1 MQKYWRLDNGFRIPR
16 SAFRNQIMDN
26 FTLLLFALAAVAG
39 AVFFGYPVGL
49 RRGHRDGFKLGE
61 RYGRAE
67 TQAEE
72 HRIQTELTKAATECL
87 KSAAARNAD
96 VLSADT
102 LEDTK

>member
-1 MQKYWRLDNGFRIPR
+1 MDGFIL
-16 SAFRNQIMDN
+16 IC
-26 FTLLLFALAAVAG
+26 LFAAGLVG

-67 TQAEE
+67 AQAEE
-72 HRIQTELTKAATECL
+72 HRVQTEITRAVTGAIKRELNGST
-87 KSAAARNAD
+87 D